1 MPLWSDD
8 QDELLAAAEDWEDIT
23 IEVLL
28 DSGACRHVMAREEA
42 PQYVVQDSP
51 GSRRGQ
57 NFVAANGA
65 KIPNEGQV
73 TLNLEAEVGGEVTL
87 LSSTFQ
93 IANLTRPLMSVSQI
107 CEQGFQ
113 CVFESDGARVV
124 NKEGLT
130 VCKFD
135 KRNQLYVAEMKLQA
149 PDRFHRPS

>member
-8 QDELLAAAEDWEDIT
+8 RDEILAATEEWEDVT

-28 DSGACRHVMAREEA
+28 DSGACRHVMSREEA
-42 PQYVVQDSP
+42 PQHPVQDSP

-57 NFVAANGA
+57 NFIAANGA
-65 KIPNEGQV
+65 KIPNTGQV
-73 TLNLEAEVGGEVTL
+73 TLNLEADVSGEVAL

-113 CVFESDGARVV
+113 CVFETDGARVV
-124 NKEGLT
+124 SKEGVT
-130 VCKFD
+130 VCKFE

-149 PDRFHRPS
+149 PDHFRRPS

>member
-8 QDELLAAAEDWEDIT
+8 QDELLAAAEEWEDVT

-73 TLNLEAEVGGEVTL
+73 TLNLEAEVSGEVTL

-124 NKEGLT
+124 SKEGLT
-130 VCKFD
+130 VRKFE